1 MNAFSAYRTETIA
14 SASSLPPCS
23 GYGGLRSG
31 GSAAPHLP
39 NSQQRGQVIGP
50 NTALWPSL
58 EENDTN
64 LTTSPRVIF
73 SVFSLGRR
81 AAKAAVLYGS
91 RAFQQVSSL
100 MDLSKP
106 LGAQGL
112 RFQSASYHS

>member
-1 MNAFSAYRTETIA
+1 MNAFSIHRTETIA
-14 SASSLPPCS
+14 SLPPCS
-23 GYGGLRSG
+23 GYGGMRG
-31 GSAAPHLP
+31 GVLHGCPPLP

-73 SVFSLGRR
+73 SVVSLGRR

-91 RAFQQVSSL
+91 RAFQLVLSL
-100 MDLSKP
+100 VGLSKP